1 MGEISARNVSD
12 NRNMEGQFYLMGLA
26 GLGVSL
32 AGFAS
37 LLTLFRA
44 PSAWD
49 SVTLWR
55 ARTIVRS
62 SLDAA
67 GAALIPVPVFYLTGS
82 VDWAIRAGAGTLL
95 LLAILGTVR
104 ASPGRNPQAWPEP
117 YSVVP
122 YYVISALT
130 LGVIVLNVVLAN
142 LGLLLLLL
150 LFELSLPASIF
161 ATVVQEFQP
170 RVASEEPSN

>member
-1 MGEISARNVSD
+1 
-12 NRNMEGQFYLMGLA
+12 MEGQFYLMGLA

-44 PSAWD
+44 PSSWD
-49 SVTLWR
+49 PVTLWR

-67 GAALIPVPVFYLTGS
+67 AAALIPVPIFYLTGS
-82 VDWAIRAGAGTLL
+82 VDWAIRAGGGMVLL
-95 LLAILGTVR
+95 MSVMGTVR
-104 ASPGRNPQAWPEP
+104 ASPGRNPEAWPEP

-122 YYVISALT
+122 ITSSVPSPSA
-130 LGVIVLNVVLAN
+130 
-142 LGLLLLLL
+142 
-150 LFELSLPASIF
+150 
-161 ATVVQEFQP
+161 
-170 RVASEEPSN
+170 